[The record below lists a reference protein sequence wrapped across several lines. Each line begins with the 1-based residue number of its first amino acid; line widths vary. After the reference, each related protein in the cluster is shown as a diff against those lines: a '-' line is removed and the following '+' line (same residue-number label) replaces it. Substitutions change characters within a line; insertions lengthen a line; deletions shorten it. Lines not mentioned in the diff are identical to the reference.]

1 MTRRSDRVRRGLLT
15 FAVLAGCMGC
25 TVKEDRM
32 ECPAYVTVLTDRF
45 AQRGLQD
52 GTVSFS
58 ADRLLIRDEI
68 NFLSYLR
75 DGYEQACPRDYAC
88 AAVLSGVEN
97 SRLSEDR
104 LFVPPGR
111 QADLIWAFGTAFS
124 AETDS
129 YVLDAVPHKQYCLVK
144 FLFDDAPTAPGDYPW
159 RFRLL
164 ADCSGMNIYTLEPVE
179 GTYRSVVGPNAVG
192 EWYGVLPRQKT
203 NNMRL
208 EVFLPDE
215 EDPDEGRTDY
225 VLDLGKAFEKQGYDW
240 GQEDL
245 KDIAVKVGFS
255 EAGICLTVQ
264 EWEGDDQYHEI
275 EI

>member
-1 MTRRSDRVRRGLLT
+1 MTRIYSLIVRGLP
-15 FAVLAGCMGC
+15 VLAAAVGSLSCS
-25 TVKEDRM
+25 VKEDRM

-58 ADRLLIRDEI
+58 SDHLLARDEI

-75 DGYEQACPRDYAC
+75 EGYEQACPRDFAR

-97 SRLSEDR
+97 SRLSEDN

-111 QADLIWAFGTAFS
+111 QADLLWAFGASFS
-124 AETDS
+124 AEEDS
-129 YVLDAVPHKQYCLVK
+129 YVLDAVPHKQYCLIK
-144 FLFDDAPTAPGDYPW
+144 FLFGEEPTAPADYPW

-164 ADCSGMNIYTLEPVE
+164 ADCSGMNIYTLEPVR
-179 GTYRSVVGPNAVG
+179 GTYRSIVGPNAVG
-192 EWYGVLPRQKT
+192 EWYGVLPRQKE

-208 EVFLPDE
+208 EVYLPDGA
-215 EDPDEGRTDY
+215 DGTEGRTDY

-240 GQEDL
+240 RREDL
-245 KDIAVKVGFS
+245 ADIAVKVGFS
-255 EAGICLTVQ
+255 EAGITLTVQ
-264 EWEGDDQYHEI
+264 EWEGDDHYHEI

>member
-1 MTRRSDRVRRGLLT
+1 MAS
-15 FAVLAGCMGC
+15 AAIAGCLSC
-25 TVKEDRM
+25 SVKEDRM

-45 AQRGLQD
+45 AQQGLQD

-58 ADRLLIRDEI
+58 ADHLLARDEI

-75 DGYEQACPRDYAC
+75 EGYEQACPRDYAR

-97 SRLSEDR
+97 GRLSEDR
-104 LFVPPGR
+104 FVIPPGR
-111 QADLIWAFGTAFS
+111 QADLLWAYGTAFS
-124 AETDS
+124 AEEDS
-129 YVLDAVPHKQYCLVK
+129 YVLDAVPHKQYCLIK
-144 FLFDDAPTAPGDYPW
+144 FLFDDSPTPPGDYPW

-179 GTYRSVVGPNAVG
+179 GTYRSVVGPNAIG

-208 EVFLPDE
+208 EVFLPNADDE
-215 EDPDEGRTDY
+215 TEGRTDY
-225 VLDLGKAFEKQGYDW
+225 TLDLGKAFEKQGYDW
-240 GQEDL
+240 GEEDL
-245 KDIAVKVGFS
+245 KDIAVTVGFT
-255 EAGICLTVQ
+255 ETGIRLTVE
-264 EWEGDDQYHEI
+264 EWEGDDHYHEI

>member
-1 MTRRSDRVRRGLLT
+1 MSRRSDFLRRGMMT
-15 FAVLAGCMGC
+15 SAAVLGCLSC
-25 TVKEDRM
+25 SVKEDRM

-58 ADRLLIRDEI
+58 AERLLIRDEI

-75 DGYEQACPRDYAC
+75 EGYEQACPRDYAR

-97 SRLSEDR
+97 SRLSEET
-104 LFVPPGR
+104 LFVPPGK
-111 QADLIWAFGTAFS
+111 QADLLWAFGASFS
-124 AETDS
+124 AEEDS
-129 YVLDAVPHKQYCLVK
+129 YVLDAIPHKQYCLIK
-144 FLFDDAPTAPGDYPW
+144 FLFDESATAPADYPW

-179 GTYRSVVGPNAVG
+179 GSYRSVVGPNAVG
-192 EWYGVLPRQKT
+192 EWYGVLPRQKA

-208 EVFLPDE
+208 ELFLPDADNE
-215 EDPDEGRTDY
+215 EEGRTDY
-225 VLDLGKAFEKQGYDW
+225 VVDLGKAFEKQGYDW
-240 GQEDL
+240 LQEDL

-255 EAGICLTVQ
+255 EAGIRLTVE
-264 EWEGDDQYHEI
+264 EWEGDDHYHEI

>member
-1 MTRRSDRVRRGLLT
+1 MTRIYSLIVRGLP
-15 FAVLAGCMGC
+15 VLAAAVGSISCSD
-25 TVKEDRM
+25 KEDRM
-32 ECPAYVTVLTDRF
+32 ECPAYVTDLTDRF

-58 ADRLLIRDEI
+58 SDHLLARDEI

-75 DGYEQACPRDYAC
+75 EGYEQACPRDFAR

-97 SRLSEDR
+97 SRLSEDN

-111 QADLIWAFGTAFS
+111 QADLLWAFGASFS
-124 AETDS
+124 AEEDS
-129 YVLDAVPHKQYCLVK
+129 YVLDAVPHKQYCLIK
-144 FLFDDAPTAPGDYPW
+144 FLFGEEPTAPADYPW

-164 ADCSGMNIYTLEPVE
+164 ADCSGMNIYTLEPVR
-179 GTYRSVVGPNAVG
+179 GTYRSIVGPNAVG
-192 EWYGVLPRQKT
+192 EWYGVLPRQKE

-208 EVFLPDE
+208 EVYLPDGA
-215 EDPDEGRTDY
+215 DGTEGRTDY

-240 GQEDL
+240 RREDL
-245 KDIAVKVGFS
+245 ADIAVKVGFS
-255 EAGICLTVQ
+255 EAGITLTVQ
-264 EWEGDDQYHEI
+264 EWEGDDHYHEI